1 MAEPPK
7 EGTVHRPH
15 AARNAGG
22 RRWWRWLRDIGLL
35 VLVFVVIQWWQSRD
49 LVEGPAPPLVGHL
62 LDGSPFQLTATQR
75 PVLVHF
81 WATWCPI
88 CRLGQDGI
96 ASIAAD
102 WPAITIATTSGS
114 ADEVAGYLREDGLT
128 MPVLLD
134 ENGDIARHWGV
145 YGVPATF
152 IVDGDNM
159 IRYAGMGYATEI
171 GLRLRLWL
179 TRLLHKGGPVAAL
192 DG

>member
-1 MAEPPK
+1 MVKPRK
-7 EGTVHRPH
+7 EGTAQKPR

-22 RRWWRWLRDIGLL
+22 RKWVRWLRDIGLL
-35 VLVFVVIQWWQSRD
+35 VLAFAVIQWWQSRD
-49 LVEGPAPPLVGHL
+49 LIEGRAPPLVGYL
-62 LDGSPFQLTATQR
+62 LDGSPYQLTATQR

-88 CRLGQDGI
+88 CRLEQDSI

-114 ADEVAGYLREDGLT
+114 AAEVSGYLMAHSLT

-134 ENGDIARHWGV
+134 ENGEIARRWGV
-145 YGVPATF
+145 QGVPATF
-152 IVDGDNM
+152 IVDGDNH
-159 IRYAGMGYATEI
+159 IRHAGRGYATEV

-179 TRLLHKGGPVAAL
+179 TRILYEGGP
-192 DG
+192 G